1 MFLSQLEMAA
11 GEVFP
16 SNHGGSTNA
25 MKKRVWTQCALHAN
39 FTAST
44 ILSIMLSFQG
54 QKVATGFRFCCF
66 QNFETFDI
74 IDALCTTIDKNGVGG
89 LLKRGKAFL
98 FFGTYPKLSSS
109 ARWLKILL
117 KASLNKTFTFKIFLL
132 IFKYCAWFYTLLDR
146 NASVAQNVVAKGH
159 YIPED

>member
-89 LLKRGKAFL
+89 PFKKGKGLSFL
-98 FFGTYPKLSSS
+98 WNLS
-109 ARWLKILL
+109 
-117 KASLNKTFTFKIFLL
+117 KALQLSTVVEISFKSLIK
-132 IFKYCAWFYTLLDR
+132 
-146 NASVAQNVVAKGH
+146 
-159 YIPED
+159 

>member
-54 QKVATGFRFCCF
+54 QKVATGFRF
-66 QNFETFDI
+66 QNFETFGI
-74 IDALCTTIDKNGVGG
+74 IDGLCTTMTKMAWEGFLN
-89 LLKRGKAFL
+89 RGPSFLSFLWNLSKAQHS
-98 FFGTYPKLSSS
+98 G
-109 ARWLKILL
+109 
-117 KASLNKTFTFKIFLL
+117 
-132 IFKYCAWFYTLLDR
+132 
-146 NASVAQNVVAKGH
+146 
-159 YIPED
+159 

>member
-25 MKKRVWTQCALHAN
+25 MKKKRVWTQCPARY

-54 QKVATGFRFCCF
+54 QKVATGFRF
-66 QNFETFDI
+66 QNFETFGI
-74 IDALCTTIDKNGVGG
+74 IDGLCTTMTKMAWEGF
-89 LLKRGKAFL
+89 LKRAPPSFL
-98 FFGTYPKLSSS
+98 FFGTFPKINTVVENYSKS
-109 ARWLKILL
+109 
-117 KASLNKTFTFKIFLL
+117 L
-132 IFKYCAWFYTLLDR
+132 IFQT
-146 NASVAQNVVAKGH
+146 
-159 YIPED
+159 

>member
-25 MKKRVWTQCALHAN
+25 MKKKRVWTQCTARY

-54 QKVATGFRFCCF
+54 QKVATGFRF
-66 QNFETFDI
+66 QNFETFGI
-74 IDALCTTIDKNGVGG
+74 IDGLCTTMTKMAWEGF
-89 LLKRGKAFL
+89 LKRGPSFLSFLWNLSKAQHR
-98 FFGTYPKLSSS
+98 G
-109 ARWLKILL
+109 
-117 KASLNKTFTFKIFLL
+117 
-132 IFKYCAWFYTLLDR
+132 
-146 NASVAQNVVAKGH
+146 
-159 YIPED
+159 